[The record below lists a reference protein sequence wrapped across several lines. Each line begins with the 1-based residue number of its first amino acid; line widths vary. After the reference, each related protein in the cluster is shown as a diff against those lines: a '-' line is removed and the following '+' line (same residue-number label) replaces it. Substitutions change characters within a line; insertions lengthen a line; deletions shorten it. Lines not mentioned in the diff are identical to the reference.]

1 MNVHAK
7 HFGEL
12 GKEKYMKLSTIEKEE
27 YVYNEIMKSND
38 KFNSSEIY
46 EAQRYIYKLRNG
58 QWPLPSWKGYEE

>member
-1 MNVHAK
+1 
-7 HFGEL
+7 
-12 GKEKYMKLSTIEKEE
+12 MKLSTIEKEE
-27 YVYNEIMKSND
+27 YVYNEIMKSKD